1 MSDADLFEDRVKL
14 LFDTRLEELLEKI
27 NSEYPDP
34 VYREEIIDKGAD
46 LIEQKKAFEE
56 KLNAL
61 ENDEYRKSHD
71 RIMKN
76 IKSEFQEAKDLTD
89 QEMYKKARA
98 YNKKFTIW
106 KETSK
111 TMEDLD
117 NQLLLDKK
125 MKEKINNFIGM
136 VQSDIDGRQFDI
148 SGKSFLQGVLDKDA
162 ENAKLEQENANLI
175 SKHTRELAEKD
186 SDKARE
192 LAEKD
197 NAALTV
203 LNSLN
208 MKYKEYLDNLLLENK
223 KLQNERNQIVADNN
237 DNKGV
242 IDVLDRRINMLNE
255 EIRILKNYNTEL
267 FSKSPKISLSELAE
281 RSTRFSEALTD
292 YPSPI
297 RGLPQLLEES
307 GALIKKGATTFRL
320 SSSDLETSDEEGVP
334 PQEERVPAQEERVP
348 AQVEPLIRF

>member
-34 VYREEIIDKGAD
+34 AYREEIIDKGAD

-71 RIMKN
+71 RIMN
-76 IKSEFQEAKDLTD
+76 TIKSEFQEARDLTD

-125 MKEKINNFIGM
+125 MKEKIDNFIGM

-148 SGKSFLQGVLDKDA
+148 SGKSFLEGVLDKDA
-162 ENAKLEQENANLI
+162 ENAKLEKEKSELI
-175 SKHTRELAEKD
+175 DKHTRELTAKDREKSELIKEVSNLQFENYNLGD
-186 SDKARE
+186 ELSNYQIDLALRE
-192 LAEKD
+192 D
-197 NAALTV
+197 
-203 LNSLN
+203 
-208 MKYKEYLDNLLLENK
+208 KYKDLIQKYQNLKEYYQPTVNPNIYQRSVPPSDPFAPVSKKFGVKKPNYSTYGLGLDNLIYGFNSDK
-223 KLQNERNQIVADNN
+223 QDW
-237 DNKGV
+237 
-242 IDVLDRRINMLNE
+242 
-255 EIRILKNYNTEL
+255 EILSDDASKNIL
-267 FSKSPKISLSELAE
+267 P
-281 RSTRFSEALTD
+281 D
-292 YPSPI
+292 D
-297 RGLPQLLEES
+297 
-307 GALIKKGATTFRL
+307 IKW
-320 SSSDLETSDEEGVP
+320 LETDQGWEET
-334 PQEERVPAQEERVP
+334 ES
-348 AQVEPLIRF
+348 

>member
-1 MSDADLFEDRVKL
+1 MSDADLFADRVKL

-46 LIEQKKAFEE
+46 LIEQKKAFAE

-175 SKHTRELAEKD
+175 SKHTRELTAKDREKDAAVAEKE
-186 SDKARE
+186 RE
-192 LAEKD
+192 
-197 NAALTV
+197 
-203 LNSLN
+203 
-208 MKYKEYLDNLLLENK
+208 
-223 KLQNERNQIVADNN
+223 NEIIVQ
-237 DNKGV
+237 GTGE
-242 IDVLDRRINMLNE
+242 IYNMLSD
-255 EIRILKNYNTEL
+255 EIFRLRKELDSRKGESGEKYVNFLNGTRNILIQNYNEL
-267 FSKSPKISLSELAE
+267 LNYINIGDYNYIYETDLEKKKEWELRRRGYVGLGRMIELEEEAIRNILSE
-281 RSTRFSEALTD
+281 
-292 YPSPI
+292 
-297 RGLPQLLEES
+297 
-307 GALIKKGATTFRL
+307 K
-320 SSSDLETSDEEGVP
+320 
-334 PQEERVPAQEERVP
+334 
-348 AQVEPLIRF
+348 